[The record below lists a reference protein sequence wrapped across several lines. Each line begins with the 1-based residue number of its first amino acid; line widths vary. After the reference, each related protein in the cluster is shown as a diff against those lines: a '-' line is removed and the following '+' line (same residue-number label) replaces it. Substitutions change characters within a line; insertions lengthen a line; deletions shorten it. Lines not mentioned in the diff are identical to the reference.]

1 MENFILYEKLG
12 TGRTSVVYK
21 GRRKGHL
28 SYVAIIC
35 TDKSKRPLVTN
46 HVRLSQDLEHPHIT
60 HFYEWYET
68 SNHLWLVAEL
78 CTGGSL
84 EFVIARDGSLPEGV
98 VRSFGWGLVK
108 GLKHIHELG
117 VILSDLTPAK
127 ILLDGSGILKFS
139 NFYLSKAEGERL
151 EDIFKLLSTSEEAGE
166 RRENFDHLRKK
177 LQGCPTYSAPEVLQG
192 SETSV
197 RSDLWAL
204 GCILYYMCAGK
215 PPFSSDSLTDLTEMI
230 LHQEPPPLR
239 QTGQDFQSLLKGL
252 LNKDPDK
259 RLNWPE
265 LLHHPF
271 WAQIKKAEEDDAK
284 GDEHIDKGGENGCKG
299 GDSNLR
305 SKNTPGLFRPGQTD
319 NTSSSQPG
327 YGKSNKISS
336 SNVTNTR
343 SCDPETDGL
352 QAKHVMSEASKQDR
366 VPQKEAG
373 KERTEN
379 VFRLKPKSGEDQDN
393 TELIF
398 LLSCSLS
405 DSLEQSSAPET
416 NAGAD
421 VTKCVKRLLHTDS
434 DLNVTPIVDNPKILK
449 SPPVRFDSKTLCVPA
464 YSVEKLLSLSDDEWT
479 AFILQLHSCF
489 EEQKSSVSLLPSN
502 VPAQSTAVRSRL
514 NLLCYLCCVAGN
526 TVVANRLMNSSLLV
540 ALTQQLRQAPNWDVR
555 SKVLRLMGL
564 LALHC
569 DLLEEDSSVSEAVST
584 MTDLLRENLRNSKLK
599 QFVLPPLGEFLYLI
613 SSQEEKRG
621 SPEGLWFIP
630 TTAYTGLM
638 RSLREGDDAVSHHMA
653 VKTIENIFA
662 TDSGL
667 SQHLAT
673 TEMGSALWY
682 LFTHSTVEAVRVTA
696 ISALSRLT
704 RLDPAV
710 FLSVMDT
717 CGPAA
722 ILEGIGGA
730 GARVQQH
737 LLTAVASA
745 LLTSHIQTNRITQSR
760 DLVLK
765 VLRCLESPS
774 TLTRAKALLLLLLLM
789 QNNTHTLL
797 YCCQHRLVMYLERDL
812 RKATPLR
819 ENPSQSGYL
828 GQCLDLLL
836 GHLSAT
842 APVIMEDVLNALGGV
857 IGRRHP
863 SAAQSKQLKQTLPTV
878 SVVLGLLSSQ
888 VFRPRIVHEEFL
900 VQIGLVLKYVTSIES
915 HETNLAS
922 AVGASIREDLIRTTL
937 SIVEVLSQHHTL
949 ITQYHVT
956 VVDAILPPLTTLAFS
971 KNVEWSVFV
980 LKVLSE
986 LSLILLVQDE
996 DIQENFEKTENR
1008 DRKGED
1014 GKSLSQISA
1023 LYTKSLLPRFESL
1036 LTGPEPV
1043 PLYALKLL
1051 VSMTEHSSQ
1060 ICRLIK
1066 CSRILPVVFQ
1076 LIVTNNISS
1085 GVVQHAVVLLCNLCE
1100 DIVLDQHL
1108 YQKGLVEVVVTSLS
1122 QAAPVYLGGEK
1133 QAGRKVSHLVLQAFL
1148 ELLHNILK
1156 QISAAVQAA
1165 LQSQRLSCPP
1175 AETEA
1180 AEKLLVANR
1189 PLSQLSTHL
1198 IHMLSGENQD
1208 VWEESLQCLSLLVQL
1223 YAGEGQDCLS
1233 PSCLQSFSHILRTN
1247 ASTKSL
1253 QTQSTTLR
1261 IIKRLIQTTE
1271 RSDWL
1276 ECPEGA
1282 GLRTLLQDIATSN
1295 RCHADVTSLAAEVL
1309 GEISFLKHPSSSQPE
1324 KLQPL

>member
-84 EFVIARDGSLPEGV
+84 EFVIARDGRLPEGV

-204 GCILYYMCAGK
+204 GCILYYMCAGTHSIRAK
-215 PPFSSDSLTDLTEMI
+215 TRACTESHSESDFMSKYFFIFL
-230 LHQEPPPLR
+230 
-239 QTGQDFQSLLKGL
+239 FK
-252 LNKDPDK
+252 
-259 RLNWPE
+259 
-265 LLHHPF
+265 HH
-271 WAQIKKAEEDDAK
+271 AK
-284 GDEHIDKGGENGCKG
+284 H
-299 GDSNLR
+299 R
-305 SKNTPGLFRPGQTD
+305 F
-319 NTSSSQPG
+319 
-327 YGKSNKISS
+327 SS
-336 SNVTNTR
+336 SNST
-343 SCDPETDGL
+343 ETL
-352 QAKHVMSEASKQDR
+352 TSLYYTV
-366 VPQKEAG
+366 
-373 KERTEN
+373 
-379 VFRLKPKSGEDQDN
+379 
-393 TELIF
+393 
-398 LLSCSLS
+398 CSIS
-405 DSLEQSSAPET
+405 
-416 NAGAD
+416 
-421 VTKCVKRLLHTDS
+421 
-434 DLNVTPIVDNPKILK
+434 ILK

-489 EEQKSSVSLLPSN
+489 EEQKSSV
-502 VPAQSTAVRSRL
+502 L

-745 LLTSHIQTNRITQSR
+745 LLTSHIQTNRITQITYVKMAWNSWM
-760 DLVLK
+760 
-765 VLRCLESPS
+765 CLS
-774 TLTRAKALLLLLLLM
+774 
-789 QNNTHTLL
+789 
-797 YCCQHRLVMYLERDL
+797 RLVMYLERDL

-888 VFRPRIVHEEFL
+888 VDRAQIIFSIFERVSYILTAARISLSLH
-900 VQIGLVLKYVTSIES
+900 IG
-915 HETNLAS
+915 
-922 AVGASIREDLIRTTL
+922 
-937 SIVEVLSQHHTL
+937 
-949 ITQYHVT
+949 ITFIAQ
-956 VVDAILPPLTTLAFS
+956 LFFS
-971 KNVEWSVFV
+971 KHC
-980 LKVLSE
+980 
-986 LSLILLVQDE
+986 LL
-996 DIQENFEKTENR
+996 F
-1008 DRKGED
+1008 
-1014 GKSLSQISA
+1014 LMF
-1023 LYTKSLLPRFESL
+1023 RFESL

-1060 ICRLIK
+1060 ICRYFTFKLHNVK
-1066 CSRILPVVFQ
+1066 FFL
-1076 LIVTNNISS
+1076 LLLL
-1085 GVVQHAVVLLCNLCE
+1085 GV
-1100 DIVLDQHL
+1100 I
-1108 YQKGLVEVVVTSLS
+1108 EVVSISLWCRHEDLI
-1122 QAAPVYLGGEK
+1122 YK
-1133 QAGRKVSHLVLQAFL
+1133 
-1148 ELLHNILK
+1148 
-1156 QISAAVQAA
+1156 
-1165 LQSQRLSCPP
+1165 
-1175 AETEA
+1175 
-1180 AEKLLVANR
+1180 NR
-1189 PLSQLSTHL
+1189 CNQTDRRVRVKNKCFFPTFVFPQ
-1198 IHMLSGENQD
+1198 LSGENQD

-1261 IIKRLIQTTE
+1261 IIKRLVINVSLPL
-1271 RSDWL
+1271 RHDSSDL
-1276 ECPEGA
+1276 
-1282 GLRTLLQDIATSN
+1282 TLTIKRL
-1295 RCHADVTSLAAEVL
+1295 V
-1309 GEISFLKHPSSSQPE
+1309 
-1324 KLQPL
+1324 

>member
-1 MENFILYEKLG
+1 KVAPMISKMENFILYEKLG

-84 EFVIARDGSLPEGV
+84 EFVIARDGRLPEGV

-259 RLNWPE
+259 RSDQHHQHHLYRVTKSQCQFRF
-265 LLHHPF
+265 LL
-271 WAQIKKAEEDDAK
+271 QKYTRLDY
-284 GDEHIDKGGENGCKG
+284 
-299 GDSNLR
+299 SNILYMFFIFVSR
-305 SKNTPGLFRPGQTD
+305 CTPAVLAIGIPMNNFCFSFFHLTVG
-319 NTSSSQPG
+319 
-327 YGKSNKISS
+327 
-336 SNVTNTR
+336 V
-343 SCDPETDGL
+343 L
-352 QAKHVMSEASKQDR
+352 AAL
-366 VPQKEAG
+366 
-373 KERTEN
+373 EN

-398 LLSCSLS
+398 LLS
-405 DSLEQSSAPET
+405 DSLEQSSAPEVFIVVQTKYLTSNSVDSSDPLVFMICPQT

-888 VFRPRIVHEEFL
+888 VDRPSVL
-900 VQIGLVLKYVTSIES
+900 VFFQKYVTSIES

-922 AVGASIREDLIRTTL
+922 AVGKMCFP
-937 SIVEVLSQHHTL
+937 V
-949 ITQYHVT
+949 
-956 VVDAILPPLTTLAFS
+956 
-971 KNVEWSVFV
+971 
-980 LKVLSE
+980 
-986 LSLILLVQDE
+986 
-996 DIQENFEKTENR
+996 
-1008 DRKGED
+1008 GCD
-1014 GKSLSQISA
+1014 G
-1023 LYTKSLLPRFESL
+1023 
-1036 LTGPEPV
+1036 
-1043 PLYALKLL
+1043 
-1051 VSMTEHSSQ
+1051 
-1060 ICRLIK
+1060 
-1066 CSRILPVVFQ
+1066 
-1076 LIVTNNISS
+1076 
-1085 GVVQHAVVLLCNLCE
+1085 
-1100 DIVLDQHL
+1100 
-1108 YQKGLVEVVVTSLS
+1108 
-1122 QAAPVYLGGEK
+1122 
-1133 QAGRKVSHLVLQAFL
+1133 
-1148 ELLHNILK
+1148 
-1156 QISAAVQAA
+1156 
-1165 LQSQRLSCPP
+1165 
-1175 AETEA
+1175 
-1180 AEKLLVANR
+1180 
-1189 PLSQLSTHL
+1189 
-1198 IHMLSGENQD
+1198 
-1208 VWEESLQCLSLLVQL
+1208 
-1223 YAGEGQDCLS
+1223 
-1233 PSCLQSFSHILRTN
+1233 
-1247 ASTKSL
+1247 
-1253 QTQSTTLR
+1253 
-1261 IIKRLIQTTE
+1261 
-1271 RSDWL
+1271 
-1276 ECPEGA
+1276 
-1282 GLRTLLQDIATSN
+1282 
-1295 RCHADVTSLAAEVL
+1295 
-1309 GEISFLKHPSSSQPE
+1309 
-1324 KLQPL
+1324 